1 MTQRQAA
8 ICKVFSG
15 HMNASLLQDRQAEIT
30 ETHGAA
36 VYTQARRIVQEAI
49 ATPVDWSKASMEQA
63 LDGMFAMLRTRY
75 PWLTHDAQIG
85 LQLASTMTWK

>member
-1 MTQRQAA
+1 MTPQQAA

-30 ETHGAA
+30 ATHGAA
-36 VYTQARRIVQEAI
+36 VYTEARRIVQEAI
-49 ATPVDWSKASMEQA
+49 ATPVDWSKVSMKQA
-63 LDGMFAMLRTRY
+63 LDDMFAMLRTRY

-85 LQLASTMTWK
+85 LQLAYTMTWK